1 MKGLRYIYIIVAF
14 FVCGLAQAQTDRTY
28 IAAGNKLYR
37 QGQFAQSE
45 VMYRKAIDKN
55 PRNPHAV
62 YNLGNALLMQKK
74 DSLALIQYQNAAKM
88 ETSKMRLAKSYH
100 NMGVIFQSRQMYQE
114 AIQAYEQALRNN
126 SRDNETRYNLV
137 LCKKQLKNN
146 PPKNDRKN
154 NKNKKNKNDKDK
166 NKDKNKQDQNKD
178 KNKDKDQQKKN
189 QQNKNQMSK
198 DNAEQLLNAAIQQ
211 EQATQQRMKKAMQQ
225 PRTRQLQKNW

>member
-1 MKGLRYIYIIVAF
+1 MKGLRYIFIIAVI
-14 FVCGLAQAQTDRTY
+14 FVCGLSQAQTDRAY
-28 IAAGNKLYR
+28 ISAGNRLYR

-45 VMYRKAIDKN
+45 VMYRKSLEKN
-55 PRNPHAV
+55 PRNSHAV

-74 DSLALIQYQNAAKM
+74 DSLALIQYQNAAKL
-88 ETSKMRLAKSYH
+88 ETSKIRLAKSYH

-126 SRDNETRYNLV
+126 SLDDETRYNLV
-137 LCKKQLKNN
+137 LCKKLLKQN
-146 PPKNDRKN
+146 PPKNDKN
-154 NKNKKNKNDKDK
+154 KDKNKKNKNDKNKQDK
-166 NKDKNKQDQNKD
+166 DKEKQDKDKNKE
-178 KNKDKDQQKKN
+178 QQKN
-189 QQNKNQMSK
+189 QQPKNQMSK

>member
-1 MKGLRYIYIIVAF
+1 MKGLRYIFIIAVI
-14 FVCGLAQAQTDRTY
+14 FVCGLSQAQTDRAY
-28 IAAGNKLYR
+28 ISAGNRLYR

-45 VMYRKAIDKN
+45 VMYRKSLEKN
-55 PRNPHAV
+55 PRNSHAV

-74 DSLALIQYQNAAKM
+74 DSLALIQYQNAAKL
-88 ETSKMRLAKSYH
+88 ETSKIRLAKSYH

-126 SRDNETRYNLV
+126 SLDDETRYNLV
-137 LCKKQLKNN
+137 LCKKLLKQNS
-146 PPKNDRKN
+146 PKNDKN
-154 NKNKKNKNDKDK
+154 KDKNKKNKNDKNKQDK
-166 NKDKNKQDQNKD
+166 DKEKQEKDKNKE
-178 KNKDKDQQKKN
+178 QQKN
-189 QQNKNQMSK
+189 QQPKNQMSK

>member
-154 NKNKKNKNDKDK
+154 NKNKKNKNE
-166 NKDKNKQDQNKD
+166 
-178 KNKDKDQQKKN
+178 DQQKKN

-198 DNAEQLLNAAIQQ
+198 DNAEQLLNAGIQQ

>member
-1 MKGLRYIYIIVAF
+1 MKGLRYIFIIAVI
-14 FVCGLAQAQTDRTY
+14 FVCGLSQAQTDRAY
-28 IAAGNKLYR
+28 ISAGNRLYR

-45 VMYRKAIDKN
+45 VMYRKSLEKN
-55 PRNPHAV
+55 PRNSHAV

-74 DSLALIQYQNAAKM
+74 DSLALIQYQNAAKL
-88 ETSKMRLAKSYH
+88 ETSKIRLAKSYH

-126 SRDNETRYNLV
+126 SLDDETRYNLV
-137 LCKKQLKNN
+137 LCKKLLKQNS
-146 PPKNDRKN
+146 PKNDKN
-154 NKNKKNKNDKDK
+154 KDKNKKNKNDKNKQDK
-166 NKDKNKQDQNKD
+166 DKEKQDKDKNKE
-178 KNKDKDQQKKN
+178 QQKN
-189 QQNKNQMSK
+189 QQPKNQMSK